1 MASKALVELLKDV
14 QAISRER
21 EALHLKA
28 KKLWEKID
36 PLLIEAE
43 AERRANP
50 SPEGEAQGV
59 G

>member
-1 MASKALVELLKDV
+1 MATKTLDDLHADLRAVT
-14 QAISRER
+14 RER
-21 EALHLKA
+21 DALRFKA
-28 KKLWEKID
+28 KKIQEKID

-50 SPEGEAQGV
+50 SPDGPAQGI